1 VYNYLAGTLPG
12 YAKVLKTLL
21 FLPGGNKEKGLN
33 YLKIAAQKSTYFG
46 PEAELILA
54 RFYGDFED
62 QPLEAVAIV
71 KKFHEKYR
79 NNAWYHYWL
88 GTLYSD
94 DVNDYDAAE
103 KIYVDILERC
113 RKGVPSYTKE
123 VQNQARL
130 KLARV
135 RSRQLYPEKAIEEIK
150 ALIAEKP
157 REPSWILARAHLE
170 LASIYDQIG
179 MRKEA
184 IHSYTQVLSLRDYR
198 NYHEDA
204 EKLRSQKYNQ
214 TLADIYRQNLE
225 GRRLAAQ
232 GRFPEAEAFFQTML
246 KRYPN
251 SEQTLYYMAEMYY
264 LKRDYQ
270 RAEKLYSDV
279 LRRNPKEPRW
289 LLAGVY
295 VKLGQI
301 YEAKKQALAA
311 TRSYERALQTKFIA
325 SDDRNAAKRGLRQI
339 ANGNGR
345 ILP

>member
-1 VYNYLAGTLPG
+1 
-12 YAKVLKTLL
+12 
-21 FLPGGNKEKGLN
+21 
-33 YLKIAAQKSTYFG
+33 
-46 PEAELILA
+46 
-54 RFYGDFED
+54 
-62 QPLEAVAIV
+62 
-71 KKFHEKYR
+71 
-79 NNAWYHYWL
+79 
-88 GTLYSD
+88 
-94 DVNDYDAAE
+94 
-103 KIYVDILERC
+103 
-113 RKGVPSYTKE
+113 VPSYTKE
-123 VQNQARL
+123 VQNQTRL

-157 REPSWILARAHLE
+157 REPSWILARAHLG

-232 GRFPEAEAFFQTML
+232 GKFPEAEAFFQTML

-251 SEQTLYYMAEMYY
+251 SEQTLYFMAEMYY